1 MNVKKLKIARNKID
15 QIDNNIFNL
24 IKKRTKI
31 VKYML
36 NLKEYKNQI
45 VDQKRIKI
53 ILKKVKVKSIK
64 NRIDPR
70 ITNRI
75 WKSMIWAYVKY
86 QRKNFNQ
93 SKTRS

>member
-1 MNVKKLKIARNKID
+1 MNIKKLKKARNEID
-15 QIDNNIFNL
+15 RIDNNIFNL

-53 ILKKVKVKSIK
+53 ILKNVKLKSIK

-75 WKSMIWAYVKY
+75 WKSMIWSYVDF
-86 QRKNFNQ
+86 QRRNFKN
-93 SKTRS
+93 K